1 MNAVWPTHAILNHSG
16 FRDNNVAVFLR
27 ADYFKLLVATEQ
39 TKIYYLLL
47 RNSCTQVTQD
57 LAV

>member
-1 MNAVWPTHAILNHSG
+1 MNAIWPTRAILNHSG
-16 FRDNNVAVFLR
+16 FRNNSLAVFLR

-47 RNSCTQVTQD
+47 RNSGTQVTQE